1 MRELLTSGAVG
12 NIEVNAQKHIRQE
25 IQERWDRLHLTDGL
39 NGHIKETVATLYEN
53 QAKHLIY
60 EATSADNSGSFET
73 VVFPLIRRIFSKL
86 LANDIVS
93 VQAMNLPI
101 GKLFY
106 IKPVTSER
114 YWDFASEDKLTD
126 GDTGSHVGLMG
137 NVRKNRRYNENATAH
152 YGGDEDAIDGTS
164 GKFIDDDAKP
174 GMKRLSGDESWKKYN
189 RYYLPDE
196 VVEPVQMDD
205 ETSTPKVT
213 SFMKKSLYDLFYDD
227 FLFDNSKG
235 KVHIKVGSAKI
246 AAISPDGSYVYPTDT
261 NSRFDAESYL
271 KIMQAKSV
279 DGSIGSVILEISG
292 FSNTNAGRLIGPDGN
307 EMDTEAFLA
316 SLKVINT
323 KEISGDLTTGEDE
336 DATTEKG
343 KFASFAEGEPMHF
356 RVVTQKYG
364 AGIVDYEGPC
374 DARGKMY
381 IELDL
386 TKPVQNAG
394 SSVLGYV
401 GINPEVFKGM
411 LKETNEGQPSEDLK
425 EQFMIVWA
433 QYDSLELETEM
444 GEVSFQLTS
453 VTVSVEERKLRATW
467 SPELA
472 QDVSAFHNIDAEA
485 ELTSILSEQI
495 AAEIDREIL
504 RDIRKAAPWQ
514 TRWDY
519 NGWQRMAV
527 PSTNYTQKDWNQ
539 TLITQINKISA
550 QIHKSTLRGGADWI
564 VVSAEISAVLNDLE
578 YFHVTDA
585 SADADQY
592 NMGIEKIGSLQGR
605 YRVVVDPYAP
615 YWSLIMG
622 HNGTSLLDTGY
633 IYAPYVPMALTPTMY
648 NPFNF
653 APIKGI
659 MTRYAKKLVN
669 NRYYGAIVVDGLQH
683 WSTLELR

>member
-12 NIEVNAQKHIRQE
+12 NIELNAQKKIRE
-25 IQERWDRLHLTDGL
+25 DIQKRWQSLHLVDGL
-39 NGHIKETVATLYEN
+39 QGHIMETVSTLYEN

-101 GKLFY
+101 GKLFF

-114 YWDFASEDKLTD
+114 QWDFQEEGTVSD

-137 NVRKNRRYNENATAH
+137 YTRRNRRYNGEDFNNLGTGKNCGTAF
-152 YGGDEDAIDGTS
+152 YNELGADGE
-164 GKFIDDDAKP
+164 
-174 GMKRLSGDESWKKYN
+174 KRPSGDATWEKYN
-189 RYYLPDE
+189 RYALPDE
-196 VVEPVQMDD
+196 VVEPEQMD
-205 ETSTPKVT
+205 ETTSVPTVT
-213 SFMKKSLYDLFYDD
+213 KYMKKSLYDLFYDD

-235 KVHIKVGSAKI
+235 KVHIKVGSVKPVKI
-246 AAISPDGSYVYPTDT
+246 AMDGSYVELKQSDI
-261 NSRFDAESYL
+261 DAL
-271 KIMQAKSV
+271 V
-279 DGSIGSVILEISG
+279 NPLDGSVGSLMLEVTG
-292 FSNTNAGRLIGPDGN
+292 FSSYNAGRLTGPDGN

-316 SLKVINT
+316 SLKVIA
-323 KEISGDLTTGEDE
+323 KEGIADTSEDGCFTT
-336 DATTEKG
+336 
-343 KFASFAEGEPMHF
+343 FAANEGIPF

-364 AGIVDYEGPC
+364 AGMVDYDSPC
-374 DARGKMY
+374 DANGKMY

-386 TKPVQNAG
+386 TKPVKKAGKSIYGYIGVDKNALELG
-394 SSVLGYV
+394 GDSSD
-401 GINPEVFKGM
+401 
-411 LKETNEGQPSEDLK
+411 SESSDSSNDGNLNDM
-425 EQFMIVWA
+425 FLIAWA

-444 GEVSFQLTS
+444 GEVSFELTS

-485 ELTSILSEQI
+485 ELTAILSEQI

-514 TRWDY
+514 QRWDY
-519 NGWQRMAV
+519 NGWQRMAT

-539 TLITQINKISA
+539 TLMTKINMISA
-550 QIHKSTLRGGADWI
+550 QIQKSTLRGGADFI

-585 SADADQY
+585 RAESDQY

-605 YRVVVDPYAP
+605 YSVVVDPYAP

-622 HNGTSLLDTGY
+622 HHGTSLLDTGY
-633 IYAPYVPMALTPTMY
+633 IYAPYIPMALTPTMY

-653 APIKGI
+653 APVKGI
-659 MTRYAKKLVN
+659 ATRYAKKLVN
-669 NRYYGAIVVDGLQH
+669 NRYYGAIRCDGLVH
-683 WSTLELR
+683 WDIAELR

>member
-12 NIEVNAQKHIRQE
+12 NIELNAQKKIRE
-25 IQERWDRLHLTDGL
+25 DIQKRWQSLHLVDGL
-39 NGHIKETVATLYEN
+39 QGHIMETVSTLYEN

-101 GKLFY
+101 GKLFF

-114 YWDFASEDKLTD
+114 QWDYQNEGELTD

-137 NVRKNRRYNENATAH
+137 YTRRNRRYDVNATANNSNVPFLDR
-152 YGGDEDAIDGTS
+152 DENS
-164 GKFIDDDAKP
+164 GEIT
-174 GMKRLSGDESWKKYN
+174 KRNSGDASWQQYN
-189 RYYLPDE
+189 RYHLPDE
-196 VVEPVQMDD
+196 VVEPIQMDE
-205 ETSTPKVT
+205 ETSAPNVT
-213 SFMKKSLYDLFYDD
+213 KYMKKSLYDLFYDD

-235 KVHIKVGSAKI
+235 KVHIKLGKVKPVKI
-246 AAISPDGSYVYPTDT
+246 DMEGNYIEIENTTELV
-261 NSRFDAESYL
+261 NS
-271 KIMQAKSV
+271 M
-279 DGSIGSVILEISG
+279 DGSITSVMLEVTG
-292 FSNTNAGRLIGPDGN
+292 FSSYNAGRLTGPDGN

-316 SLKVINT
+316 SLKVIA
-323 KEISGDLTTGEDE
+323 KDAIDGGEDF
-336 DATTEKG
+336 T
-343 KFASFAEGEPMHF
+343 SFEENENIPF

-364 AGIVDYEGPC
+364 AGMVDYDSPC
-374 DARGKMY
+374 DAEGKMY

-386 TKPVQNAG
+386 TKPIKKAG
-394 SSVLGYV
+394 KSILGYIGV
-401 GINPEVFKGM
+401 NPESLDV
-411 LKETNEGQPSEDLK
+411 ETINDL
-425 EQFMIVWA
+425 FVIAWA

-485 ELTSILSEQI
+485 ELTAILSEQI

-514 TRWDY
+514 ARWDY
-519 NGWQRMAV
+519 NGWQRMAT

-539 TLITQINKISA
+539 TLMTKINMISA
-550 QIHKSTLRGGADWI
+550 QIQKSTLRGGADFI

-585 SADADQY
+585 RAESDQY

-605 YRVVVDPYAP
+605 YSVVVDPYAP
-615 YWSLIMG
+615 FWSLIMG
-622 HNGTSLLDTGY
+622 HHGTSLLDTGY
-633 IYAPYVPMALTPTMY
+633 IYAPYIPMALTPTMY

-653 APIKGI
+653 APVKGI
-659 MTRYAKKLVN
+659 ATRYAKKLVN
-669 NRYYGAIVVDGLQH
+669 NRYYGAIRCDGLVH
-683 WSTLELR
+683 WDIAELR

>member
-12 NIEVNAQKHIRQE
+12 NIELNAQKKIRE
-25 IQERWDRLHLTDGL
+25 DIQERWERLHLVDGL
-39 NGHIKETVATLYEN
+39 QGHIKETVATLFEN

-60 EATSADNSGSFET
+60 EATAADNSGSFET
-73 VVFPLIRRIFSKL
+73 VVFPLVRRIFSKL

-93 VQAMNLPI
+93 VQAMNLPV
-101 GKLFY
+101 GKLFF

-114 YWDFASEDKLTD
+114 QWDYQTPGEIND

-137 NVRKNRRYNENATAH
+137 NKRTNRRYNADAT
-152 YGGDEDAIDGTS
+152 GDFPKNYIEQDGDNTH
-164 GKFIDDDAKP
+164 
-174 GMKRLSGDESWKKYN
+174 RNSGDESWEKYN

-196 VVEPVQMDD
+196 VVEPIQNDK
-205 ETSTPKVT
+205 ETSTPVVT
-213 SFMKKSLYDLFYDD
+213 KYMKKSLYDLFYDD

-235 KVHIKVGSAKI
+235 KIHIKVGSAVPV
-246 AAISPDGSYVYPTDT
+246 AIQMNGEYKDIESKDDLPLDASNGSLSKLVL
-261 NSRFDAESYL
+261 R
-271 KIMQAKSV
+271 V
-279 DGSIGSVILEISG
+279 SG
-292 FSNTNAGRLIGPDGN
+292 FSSYNPGRLTGPDGN

-316 SLKVINT
+316 SLKVISM
-323 KEISGDLTTGEDE
+323 KKLGEDGEE
-336 DATTEKG
+336 DYTTFE
-343 KFASFAEGEPMHF
+343 ANEAIPF
-356 RVVTQKYG
+356 RVMTQKYG
-364 AGIVDYEGPC
+364 AGMVEYEGPC
-374 DARGKMY
+374 AADGNMY

-386 TKPVQNAG
+386 QKPVKKAG
-394 SSVLGYV
+394 KTVLGYI
-401 GINPEVFKGM
+401 GINPENIEGVTEEDFKE
-411 LKETNEGQPSEDLK
+411 LFK
-425 EQFMIVWA
+425 IAWA

-485 ELTSILSEQI
+485 ELTAILSEQI

-514 TRWDY
+514 QRWDY

-539 TLITQINKISA
+539 TLMTKINMISA
-550 QIHKSTLRGGADWI
+550 QIQKSTLRGGADFI
-564 VVSAEISAVLNDLE
+564 VVSSEISAVLNDLE

-585 SADADQY
+585 SAESNQY

-605 YRVVVDPYAP
+605 YSVVVDPYSP
-615 YWSLIMG
+615 WWSLIMG
-622 HNGTSLLDTGY
+622 HHGTSLLDTGY
-633 IYAPYVPMALTPTMY
+633 IYAPYIPMALTPTMT

-659 MTRYAKKLVN
+659 ATRYAKKLVN
-669 NRYYGAIVVDGLQH
+669 NRYYGAIRCDGIYH
-683 WSTLELR
+683 WDIAELR